1 MVYGINMCGGDS
13 LCCPQLHPVPAV
25 EPVGHAD
32 GGPVSA
38 RGRLHLLQGAA
49 GRGGHAAGPRLGLHP
64 LHHPHRRRRLPRQGG
79 HRQAQ
84 RWVSSALLG
93 SDRVLTI
100 NRWRGD
106 NNPQELLGQTLLPH
120 IQREI

>member
-1 MVYGINMCGGDS
+1 MPEFVYYSLENWFLCYYYPYMTISCQGLAFLMGVLYKYGVSIYCGGNS
-13 LCCPQLHPVPAV
+13 LYCPQFHPVPAV

-49 GRGGHAAGPRLGLHP
+49 GRGGHAARPRLGLHP

-84 RWVSSALLG
+84 R
-93 SDRVLTI
+93 
-100 NRWRGD
+100 
-106 NNPQELLGQTLLPH
+106 
-120 IQREI
+120 